1 MGGFSSRPGAETW
14 HLSWGKRGRSLQWNP
29 WPCRTYWHCSERSL
43 GMPGDAEN
51 VAEVASTLKP
61 MQLANYPSGRRYLED
76 FESNRKKTSLLEYEG
91 DSLAE
96 DWEARKSI
104 IVTWQIS
111 FEHSWLSAADLLSLM
126 SFLTFVRSSGANHS
140 SKFLDI
146 LSPLLKTLYDFA
158 CNIPNTC
165 YPQNLIR
172 VNSRIR
178 GRRRLVEGGKLWYA
192 GCEKNYN
199 CVAQCLY
206 SLQLSLNCKDSPIA

>member
-14 HLSWGKRGRSLQWNP
+14 HLSWEKRGRSLQWNP
-29 WPCRTYWHCSERSL
+29 WPSRTYWHCSERSL

-61 MQLANYPSGRRYLED
+61 MQLANYPSGRRYLKD

-126 SFLTFVRSSGANHS
+126 SFLTPVRSPGANHS
-140 SKFLDI
+140 SKFLGI
-146 LSPLLKTLYDFA
+146 LSPLLKTLYDSA

-172 VNSRIR
+172 VNSRIW
-178 GRRRLVEGGKLWYA
+178 GTRRLVAGGKLWYA
-192 GCEKNYN
+192 GCEKNYGR
-199 CVAQCLY
+199 VAQCLY
-206 SLQLSLNCKDSPIA
+206 SLQLSPICKDPPIA